1 MVILKLRYLEDEV
14 GIRISISHERIY
26 VKKGKDNIVEELYVS
41 RVFIEGG
48 RGEVGKNLVT
58 RERSGRLI
66 QIRFERGNYILL
78 LLPKE
83 SWNIVREPDTA

>member
-1 MVILKLRYLEDEV
+1 M
-14 GIRISISHERIY
+14 
-26 VKKGKDNIVEELYVS
+26 
-41 RVFIEGG
+41 GG